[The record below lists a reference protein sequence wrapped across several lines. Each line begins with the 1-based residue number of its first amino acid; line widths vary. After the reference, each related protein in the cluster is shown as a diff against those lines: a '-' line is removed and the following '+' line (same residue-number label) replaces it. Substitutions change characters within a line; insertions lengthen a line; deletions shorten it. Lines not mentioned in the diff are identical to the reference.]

1 MSTSQLTPSVTPASS
16 LLTPDDCTL
25 LLVDYEAQMFFGVQS
40 HDRQTLI
47 NNAVGLARSAQVFG
61 VPTIVTTVYE
71 KWFSGPMPTELASLY
86 SAEEVIDRSTM
97 NPWED
102 QRVVDAVAATG
113 RPKLIIAGLW
123 TEVCV
128 AYPALSAL
136 EQGYEVYVV
145 VDACGGTSTEAH
157 ETAVRRMVQAG
168 VVPVT
173 WLQVL
178 LELQRDWARDAT
190 AATTRDVAIAHAG
203 AYGQGSAY
211 VAFMFGQNAAAQ
223 DAAQGATG

>member
-1 MSTSQLTPSVTPASS
+1 
-16 LLTPDDCTL
+16 
-25 LLVDYEAQMFFGVQS
+25 
-40 HDRQTLI
+40 
-47 NNAVGLARSAQVFG
+47 
-61 VPTIVTTVYE
+61 
-71 KWFSGPMPTELASLY
+71 MPTELASLY

-102 QRVVDAVAATG
+102 QRVVDAVAAKG
-113 RPKLIIAGLW
+113 RPELIIAGLW

-157 ETAVRRMVQAG
+157 EPAVRRIIQAG

-173 WLQVL
+173 
-178 LELQRDWARDAT
+178 
-190 AATTRDVAIAHAG
+190 
-203 AYGQGSAY
+203 
-211 VAFMFGQNAAAQ
+211 
-223 DAAQGATG
+223 